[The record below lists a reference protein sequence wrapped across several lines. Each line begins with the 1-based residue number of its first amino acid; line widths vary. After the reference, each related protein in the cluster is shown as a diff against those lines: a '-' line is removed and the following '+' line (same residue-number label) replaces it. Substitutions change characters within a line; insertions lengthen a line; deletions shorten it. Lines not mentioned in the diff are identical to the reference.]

1 MYLPVTLVM
10 WTRPEFYF
18 VPDKQEWDRFDDI
31 QFHLPTF
38 MYPLSLIP
46 YPLPF
51 FFNLFSFFFF
61 LFSFSL
67 FPAVS

>member
-18 VPDKQEWDRFDDI
+18 VPDKQEWDRLDDI

-38 MYPLSLIP
+38 MYPLSLISHTP
-46 YPLPF
+46 PF
-51 FFNLFSFFFF
+51 FS
-61 LFSFSL
+61 FSFSL